1 MVRDFFIKQEERLA
15 MAFFAG
21 TSFFVLVGAVT
32 RTYGAPVIWAV
43 DLAQLSFVWA
53 CMLGADIAMKKNAHI
68 EIDIVVRYFPV
79 SVRKVLAIIWLIAI
93 AAFLAMLIWY
103 GTDLT
108 LMNRER
114 ELGDVGLSYSWVTGA
129 IPVGCA
135 LMLAT
140 TIRRL
145 YLGLT
150 GRETLSLEGHD
161 GTVI

>member
-1 MVRDFFIKQEERLA
+1 

-21 TSFFVLVGAVT
+21 TSFFVLIGAIT
-32 RTYGAPVIWAV
+32 RTIGSPVIWAV

-53 CMLGADIAMKKNAHI
+53 CVLGADLAMKKNAHI
-68 EIDIVVRYFPV
+68 EIDIVVRYFPAHF
-79 SVRKVLAIIWLIAI
+79 RRFLAILWLIAI
-93 AAFLAMLIWY
+93 AAFLAMLVWY
-103 GTDLT
+103 GAQLT

-129 IPVGCA
+129 IPAGCA

-140 TIRRL
+140 TLRRL

>member
-1 MVRDFFIKQEERLA
+1 MVSNKFVQYEERLA

-21 TSFFVLVGAVT
+21 TSFFVFVGAVT
-32 RTYGAPVIWAV
+32 RTLDMPVIWAV

-53 CMLGADIAMKKNAHI
+53 CVLGADLAMKNNAHI

-79 SVRKVLAIIWLIAI
+79 SIRRKIAILWLIAI

-103 GTDLT
+103 GMDLT
-108 LMNRER
+108 LMNKER
-114 ELGDVGLSYSWVTGA
+114 ELGDVGISYSWVTGA

-140 TIRRL
+140 TLRRL
-145 YLGLT
+145 YLGFS

>member
-1 MVRDFFIKQEERLA
+1 MASNRFVKLEEHLA

-21 TSFFVLVGAVT
+21 TSLFVLVGAVT
-32 RTYGAPVIWAV
+32 RTLNHPVIWAV

-53 CMLGADIAMKKNAHI
+53 CVLGADLALKNNAHI
-68 EIDIVVRYFPV
+68 EIDIVVRHFPP
-79 SVRKVLAIIWLIAI
+79 SIRKIIAI
-93 AAFLAMLIWY
+93 VWLFAISAFLIMLIWY
-103 GTDLT
+103 GTKLS
-108 LMNRER
+108 LINMER
-114 ELGDVGLSYSWVTGA
+114 ELGDVGISYSWVTGA
-129 IPVGCA
+129 IPAGCA

-140 TIRRL
+140 TLRRL

>member
-1 MVRDFFIKQEERLA
+1 MASNNFVKTEERLA

-32 RTYGAPVIWAV
+32 RTLGHPLIWAV

-53 CMLGADIAMKKNAHI
+53 CMLGADLAMKKNAHI
-68 EIDIVVRYFPV
+68 EIDIVVRHFS
-79 SVRKVLAIIWLIAI
+79 SVTRRKIAIVWLVAI
-93 AAFLAMLIWY
+93 AAFLAMLVWY
-103 GTDLT
+103 GMQLT
-108 LMNRER
+108 LMNMER
-114 ELGDVGLSYSWVTGA
+114 ELGDIGISYSWITSA
-129 IPVGCA
+129 IPAGCA

-140 TIRRL
+140 TLRRL
-145 YLGLT
+145 YLGLS